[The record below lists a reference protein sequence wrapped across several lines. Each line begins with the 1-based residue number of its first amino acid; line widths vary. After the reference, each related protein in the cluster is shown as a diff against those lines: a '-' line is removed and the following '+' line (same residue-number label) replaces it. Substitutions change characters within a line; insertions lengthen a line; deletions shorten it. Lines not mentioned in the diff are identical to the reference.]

1 MKLTRFKIQKFKS
14 ILDSDWVNVSSP
26 TVLVG
31 KNEAGKTSLLKALHK
46 FNPFKPEPYSM
57 AREWPRG
64 FRGERSDAQVVCVAE
79 FQLSDEEL
87 KGLQEL
93 AGQPVSLEKIQVTK
107 DYAGRFEV
115 LFPAGLF
122 SEKLHPNDIDTL
134 CNELPEPTTVVHEEF
149 RKNADECRREA
160 IRLAHEGR
168 FSELAQL
175 RGEHNSKLSTRSNQQ
190 PQNQN
195 ENNFRNT
202 FLSKLEELA
211 HKLKETQ
218 TIQQKAHDFVI
229 THLPTFVYMD
239 EYQSFCGTAKLDVI
253 KRRKDQKDLQP
264 ADETFLTILALA
276 ELDFENEHAKGGNSD
291 QEAREERQYDLSDG
305 EATLYRKIEGHWGQ
319 LRYQVQFRADGY
331 QFMTFVKGVNDTALI
346 RLEDRSKGFQWFF
359 SFDLMLMHETRGNLK
374 GCVILLDEPGL
385 HLHPEGQQNLLQ
397 RLAEYAKDNTLIYTT
412 HLPFM
417 IDLQEPDRIRVLSE
431 TENGTVVSEDLTKS
445 QPAAKLVLQAALGI
459 SGRTS
464 WLIAEQNLIV
474 EGADD
479 YWILV
484 ELSNLF
490 RRAGKQ
496 GLPQDVFVTAAG
508 GASEVTY
515 LATFMV
521 GQQLDVVAL
530 FDNDLA
536 GRASRDKLVRSW
548 LPKYR
553 DQRATALDLAT
564 ATSNLAQDFCI
575 EELFPEEFYLE
586 RVQKTYEKQI
596 AAVGLSLRPLSPG
609 NQLAKRVEAVFASA
623 SLPFNKRSVCKRIAS
638 DIRQMK
644 ALSELPEYTRDAA
657 EKLFAAI
664 AKGFAK

>member
-1 MKLTRFKIQKFKS
+1 MKLARFRIQKYKC
-14 ILDSDWVNVSSP
+14 ILDSEWVNVSSP
-26 TVLVG
+26 TVVVG

-57 AREWPRG
+57 PRDWPRG
-64 FRGERSDAQVVCVAE
+64 FRGERSDAQVVCTAE
-79 FQLSDEEL
+79 FQLAPEEV

-93 AGQPVSLEKIQVTK
+93 AGEPVILESIQVTK

-122 SEKLHPNDIDTL
+122 PEKLHPNDIDAL
-134 CNELPEPTTVVHEEF
+134 CNELPEPTSPVSDEF
-149 RKNADECRREA
+149 QKQAEECRLEA

-168 FSELAQL
+168 FSGLVQL
-175 RGEHNSKLSTRSNQQ
+175 RSEQNSKLSVRSNQQ
-190 PQNQN
+190 PQHQH
-195 ENNFRNT
+195 ENNFSNAY
-202 FLSKLEELA
+202 FPKLDELGR
-211 HKLKETQ
+211 KLKETQ

-229 THLPTFVYMD
+229 EHLPTFVYMD
-239 EYQSFCGTAKLDVI
+239 EYQSFCGTAKLDVV
-253 KRRKDQKDLQP
+253 KRRKDQNDLQP
-264 ADETFLTILALA
+264 ADEAFLTILALA
-276 ELDFENEHAKGGNSD
+276 ELDFENEYEKGGNND

-305 EATLYRKIEGHWGQ
+305 EATLNKKIEGHWGQ
-319 LRYQVQFRADGY
+319 MRYQVQFRADGY
-331 QFMTFVKGVNDTALI
+331 QFMTFVKSLKDTALI

-359 SFDLMLMHETRGNLK
+359 SFDLMLMHETRGKLK

-385 HLHPEGQQNLLQ
+385 HLHPEGQQNLLG
-397 RLAEYAKDNTLIYTT
+397 RLAEYAKDNTVIYTT

-417 IDLQEPDRIRVLSE
+417 IDLQEPDQIRVLSE

-459 SGRTS
+459 SGRKS
-464 WLIAEQNLIV
+464 WLIAEQNLVV

-479 YWILV
+479 YWILA

-490 RRAGKQ
+490 RRSGKE

-521 GQQLDVVAL
+521 GQELDVVAL

-536 GRASRDKLVRSW
+536 GRASRDKLVKSW

-553 DQRATALDLAT
+553 EQKATEGSGRVGTRVGTRWIPTPALTL
-564 ATSNLAQDFCI
+564 
-575 EELFPEEFYLE
+575 
-586 RVQKTYEKQI
+586 
-596 AAVGLSLRPLSPG
+596 
-609 NQLAKRVEAVFASA
+609 
-623 SLPFNKRSVCKRIAS
+623 
-638 DIRQMK
+638 
-644 ALSELPEYTRDAA
+644 
-657 EKLFAAI
+657 
-664 AKGFAK
+664 